1 MALNGSVWGAQTVQ
15 TDMVIKQRDIY
26 RGLVPYSR
34 QLERS
39 SFYCSTNLTRL
50 DYTKGSQYNPICKK
64 TKYMEQSLLYLRDFP
79 QFLMIIRCKGKKKK
93 QDSKRRKL
101 QVSLYFFTAIP
112 DFLSSD
118 SPLFILVLQLKYM
131 ISDLRL
137 AYQFDTFST
146 FTIVILEISHTRKR
160 LLLQ

>member
-1 MALNGSVWGAQTVQ
+1 MTLNGSVWGAQTVQ

-50 DYTKGSQYNPICKK
+50 DYTNGSQYNPICKK
-64 TKYMEQSLLYLRDFP
+64 TKYMEQSLLYLLDFP
-79 QFLMIIRCKGKKKK
+79 QFLMIIRCKGKKEK
-93 QDSKRRKL
+93 QNSKRRN
-101 QVSLYFFTAIP
+101 FFTEIP
-112 DFLSSD
+112 DFFSIN

-131 ISDLRL
+131 ISDLPL

-146 FTIVILEISHTRKR
+146 KRFTIVILEI
-160 LLLQ
+160 